1 MTKYIS
7 FERYIQQIVKEVR
20 AEAEAK
26 VENKE
31 TKEKKKL
38 KRLPKVIWNIIKEYL
53 EKDINGEELET
64 AIGDYGLIYALY
76 KNETYDWD
84 KILFGCCS
92 GGYFNFAKIAIKQG
106 ANCWKSG
113 LSIACSE
120 NRVKLV
126 KLMVFHWFIREIKE
140 TLKNYEK
147 IISTRGEEQQRLAV
161 KLNKWKKKH
170 KWMLFIKKNIKRAC
184 FLGHLE
190 IAKFLI
196 EEAIGGHEFDHTDN
210 LKLACQGGHLEL
222 LKFLVE
228 KGADNFGEGLVIA
241 CAGDYK
247 ETAEFM
253 IEKGARNFDEALRM
267 ACYEGHI
274 YMIKFMIGKGAK
286 DLRRG
291 ILEACRGG
299 YIWVVKFLI
308 KESKEK
314 GVENICDWNKGLYNS
329 CQIGHLKLVKL
340 MIKNGARDWNYGL
353 LGTLERYAGVFRRFG
368 IEELSDSSEKIRD
381 LLIGKGANMTLISHI
396 LSQRHQFLP
405 I

>member
-7 FERYIQQIVKEVR
+7 FERYIQEILKPKVK
-20 AEAEAK
+20 
-26 VENKE
+26 NK
-31 TKEKKKL
+31 T
-38 KRLPKVIWNIIKEYL
+38 KRLPRDIWNIIKEYL
-53 EKDINGEELET
+53 ENDIIDNDGEELET

-113 LSIACSE
+113 LSIACTE

-126 KLMVFHWFIREIKE
+126 KLMDFYS
-140 TLKNYEK
+140 LKDYNY
-147 IISTRGEEQQRLAV
+147 IISRRSEEQQNLVADE
-161 KLNKWKKKH
+161 LNQWI
-170 KWMLFIKKNIKRAC
+170 LFIEENIKKVC

-196 EEAIGGHEFDHTDN
+196 EEAIGNHEFDHTNN
-210 LKLACQGGHLEL
+210 LKSACQGGHLEL
-222 LKFLVE
+222 AKFLVK
-228 KGADNFGEGLVIA
+228 KGANNFEEGLVAA
-241 CAGDYK
+241 CAGDYE

-253 IEKGARNFDEALRM
+253 IQKGARNFDEALRM
-267 ACYEGHI
+267 ACYEGNI
-274 YMIKFMIGKGAK
+274 DMIRFMIGKGAQ

-291 ILEACRGG
+291 ILQACRGG
-299 YIWVVKFLI
+299 YIGVVRFLI

-314 GVENICDWNKGLYNS
+314 GVENICNWNRGLYES
-329 CQIGHLKLVKL
+329 CLIGHLKLVKL

-368 IEELSDSSEKIRD
+368 IEELSDSSKKIRD
-381 LLIGKGANMTLISHI
+381 LLIEKGANMSLISHI
-396 LSQRHQFLP
+396 LSTRHQFIP
-405 I
+405 VRN